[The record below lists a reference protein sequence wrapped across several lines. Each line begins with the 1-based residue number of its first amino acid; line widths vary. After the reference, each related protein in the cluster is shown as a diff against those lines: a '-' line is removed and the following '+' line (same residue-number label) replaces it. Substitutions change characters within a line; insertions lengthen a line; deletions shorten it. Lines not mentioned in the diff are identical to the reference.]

1 MAIPI
6 DRPHPLGN
14 LKHMPTPGPLPLITI
29 LLLAYVAGATPF
41 GYMVAKW
48 KGIDIRQ
55 HGSGNI
61 GATNVIRVMGKKIGL
76 PVFALDVL
84 KGLLPVVAARMW
96 CGKGGFDPTWPTL
109 LAALGSVLGHNFT
122 FWLGFK
128 GGKGIATSAGAILAV
143 LPVALGVAVL
153 LWIIFFHA
161 TRYVAVASIAAGLSL
176 PLTVL
181 VQRSLTGG
189 PALPL
194 LGFATVIGLLAVWR
208 HRSNI
213 RRLRAGTENR
223 FVPRSQP
230 PAA

>member
-1 MAIPI
+1 
-6 DRPHPLGN
+6 
-14 LKHMPTPGPLPLITI
+14 MPTPGPLALISI
-29 LLLAYVAGATPF
+29 LFLAYGAGATPF

-48 KGIDIRQ
+48 KGLDIRQ

-84 KGLLPVVAARMW
+84 KGLLPVILARTW
-96 CGKGGFDPTWPTL
+96 CASNGYDPTWPML

-128 GGKGIATSAGAILAV
+128 GGKGIATSAGAMLAV
-143 LPVALGVAVL
+143 LPVALGVALL
-153 LWIIFFHA
+153 LWILCFFA
-161 TRYVAVASIAAGLSL
+161 TRYVAVASIAAGISL

-181 VQRSLTGG
+181 VQRSFTGS
-189 PALPL
+189 PAAPPLPL
-194 LGFATVIGLLAVWR
+194 LGFATVIGGLAVWR

-213 RRLRAGTENR
+213 QRLRQGTENR
-223 FVPRSQP
+223 FIPRSQR
-230 PAA
+230 PAP

>member
-1 MAIPI
+1 
-6 DRPHPLGN
+6 
-14 LKHMPTPGPLPLITI
+14 MPTPGLPALLSI

-41 GYMVAKW
+41 GYLVAKW
-48 KGIDIRQ
+48 KGIDIRE

-61 GATNVIRVMGKKIGL
+61 GATNVIRVLGKKIGI
-76 PVFALDVL
+76 PVFAMDML
-84 KGLLPVVAARMW
+84 KGLLPVVVARFW
-96 CGKGGFDPTWPTL
+96 CIQTAHEPTWPML

-128 GGKGIATSAGAILAV
+128 GGKGVATSAGAILAL
-143 LPVALGVAVL
+143 LPAALGVAVL
-153 LWIIFFHA
+153 VWMIFFFS

-181 VQRSLTGG
+181 TQRALTGS

-213 RRLRAGTENR
+213 QRLREGTENR
-223 FVPRSQP
+223 FIPRSQR

>member
-1 MAIPI
+1 MDA
-6 DRPHPLGN
+6 
-14 LKHMPTPGPLPLITI
+14 MPTPHAPTLITI

-48 KGIDIRQ
+48 KGLDIRQ

-84 KGLLPVVAARMW
+84 KGLLPVIFAKMW
-96 CGKGGFDPTWPTL
+96 CAKSGYDPTWPML

-128 GGKGIATSAGAILAV
+128 GGKGIATSAGAMLAV
-143 LPVALGVAVL
+143 LPVALGVAIL
-153 LWIIFFHA
+153 LWIALFFA
-161 TRYVAVASIAAGLSL
+161 TRYVAVASIAAGISL

-181 VQRSLTGG
+181 VQRAVSVTGHD

-208 HRSNI
+208 HRTNI
-213 RRLRAGTENR
+213 SRLREGTENR
-223 FVPRSQP
+223 FVPRSQR

>member
-1 MAIPI
+1 
-6 DRPHPLGN
+6 
-14 LKHMPTPGPLPLITI
+14 MPPPGPLVLLSI

-41 GYMVAKW
+41 GYLVAKW

-61 GATNVIRVMGKKIGL
+61 GATNVIRVLGKKIGI
-76 PVFALDVL
+76 PVFAMDML
-84 KGLLPVVAARMW
+84 KGLLPVVAARFW
-96 CGKGGFDPTWPTL
+96 CTHTGHEPTWPML

-128 GGKGIATSAGAILAV
+128 GGKGVATSAGAILAL
-143 LPVALGVAVL
+143 LPAALGVAVVV
-153 LWIIFFHA
+153 WMIFFFS

-181 VQRSLTGG
+181 AQRALTGS

-213 RRLRAGTENR
+213 QRLRSGTENR
-223 FVPRSQP
+223 FIPRSQR

>member
-1 MAIPI
+1 
-6 DRPHPLGN
+6 
-14 LKHMPTPGPLPLITI
+14 MPTPGPLALLT
-29 LLLAYVAGATPF
+29 LFLLAYLAGATPF
-41 GYMVAKW
+41 GYLVAKW
-48 KGIDIRQ
+48 KGIDIRE

-84 KGLLPVVAARMW
+84 KGLLPVLFAKMW
-96 CGKGGFDPTWPTL
+96 CARGGWDPTWPML

-128 GGKGIATSAGAILAV
+128 GGKGIATSAGAMLAV
-143 LPVALGVAVL
+143 LPVALGVALL
-153 LWIIFFHA
+153 LWMIIFY
-161 TRYVAVASIAAGLSL
+161 TSRYVAVASIAAGLSL

-181 VQRSLTGG
+181 AQRSLTGS

-194 LGFATVIGLLAVWR
+194 LGFATLIGLLAVWR

-213 RRLRAGTENR
+213 QRLREGTENR
-223 FVPRSQP
+223 FVPKSQR

>member
-1 MAIPI
+1 
-6 DRPHPLGN
+6 
-14 LKHMPTPGPLPLITI
+14 MPTPGPFALITI

-84 KGLLPVVAARMW
+84 KGLLPVLAAKWW
-96 CGKGGFDPTWPTL
+96 CGDNFKDDWPML
-109 LAALGSVLGHNFT
+109 LAAIGSVLGHNFT

-153 LWIIFFHA
+153 LWIVFFYA

-176 PLTVL
+176 PITVL
-181 VQRSLTGG
+181 VQRSLTGS

-194 LGFATVIGLLAVWR
+194 LGFAAVIGLLAVWR

-213 RRLRAGTENR
+213 QRLRQGTENR
-223 FVPRSQP
+223 FASRSKP